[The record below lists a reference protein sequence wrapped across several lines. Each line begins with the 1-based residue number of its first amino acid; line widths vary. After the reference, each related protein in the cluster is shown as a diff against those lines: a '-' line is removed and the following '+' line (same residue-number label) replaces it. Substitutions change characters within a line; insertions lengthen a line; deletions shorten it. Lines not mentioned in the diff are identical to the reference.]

1 MPDPIILFVHLA
13 ERRHGLDRLV
23 DRHVR
28 LGRYQFRDPVAVA
41 ERDVE
46 RFLNNTLR
54 GLERLPLR
62 VQAVRDVRHEMAAGT
77 APQSAGREEQ
87 VG

>member
-1 MPDPIILFVHLA
+1 MHRGVTRQAFEPSRHVQELRSIILFVHLA

-46 RFLNNTLR
+46 PRPASR
-54 GLERLPLR
+54 I
-62 VQAVRDVRHEMAAGT
+62 T
-77 APQSAGREEQ
+77 AWRPWSRT
-87 VG
+87 